1 MSTYLAEFIG
11 TMLLM
16 ILGNGVNAGVTL
28 HSSHAKDAGWVVIAL
43 GWGLAVTMCIYAV
56 GSISGAHINPA
67 VTLSLAASGEF
78 PMKDVPFYIIAQIL
92 GAITGAAI
100 VWLHYLPHWG
110 KTNDP
115 AHKLGVFATGP
126 AVPSRWANLLSE
138 MIGTFVLIAGLLFI
152 GANKFTEGLN
162 PVVVGALI
170 VAIGMSLGG
179 TTGYAINPARDLPTD
194 RPRITAYQGQR
205 RLQLELCLIPVVGP
219 LLGGVMGAFFY
230 QAIFQGK
237 MGLGFWAISAVT
249 LAVIVLAVME
259 EGKVKH
265 NYERNF
271 SNRFIKI
278 TLAAKEILHYAA
290 DRKVFTPTGDLG
302 AGKPRS
308 PGPSARHW
316 VCEKM

>member
-179 TTGYAINPARDLPTD
+179 TTGYAINPARDLG
-194 RPRITAYQGQR
+194 PRIAHALLPIKGKGDSNWSYAW
-205 RLQLELCLIPVVGP
+205 IPVVGP

-259 EGKVKH
+259 EGKK
-265 NYERNF
+265 
-271 SNRFIKI
+271 
-278 TLAAKEILHYAA
+278 
-290 DRKVFTPTGDLG
+290 
-302 AGKPRS
+302 
-308 PGPSARHW
+308 
-316 VCEKM
+316 

>member
-1 MSTYLAEFIG
+1 MSTFLAEFIG

-28 HSSHAKDAGWVVIAL
+28 HSTYSRGAGWVVITF
-43 GWGLAVTMCIYAV
+43 GWGLAVTMAVFAV

-67 VTLSLAASGEF
+67 VTLALAASGDF
-78 PMKDVPFYIIAQIL
+78 PVAQVPGYIIAQIL

-110 KTNDP
+110 KTEAP
-115 AHKLGVFATGP
+115 ADKLGIFSTGP

-162 PVVVGALI
+162 SVVVGALI

-179 TTGYAINPARDLPTD
+179 TTGYAINPARDLG
-194 RPRITAYQGQR
+194 PRIAHAILPIAGKGSSNWSYAW
-205 RLQLELCLIPVVGP
+205 IPIAGP

-237 MGLGFWAISAVT
+237 MGMGFWVMSAVT
-249 LAVIVLAVME
+249 MAVIVLAVGE
-259 EGKVKH
+259 EENK
-265 NYERNF
+265 
-271 SNRFIKI
+271 
-278 TLAAKEILHYAA
+278 
-290 DRKVFTPTGDLG
+290 RKRP
-302 AGKPRS
+302 
-308 PGPSARHW
+308 
-316 VCEKM
+316 